1 MRWQTT
7 DTGVVLST
15 LLSLAMCSGRRRNHP
30 GEECH
35 ARRSQYLMNG
45 TRTNEN
51 DTHYNFAYLDE
62 QTKRAIRRALL
73 KALSVPGY
81 QAAFCGREM
90 PLACGW
96 GAGAIQVTASVIG
109 PDDILKVIDQGAD
122 DSLNAVSIRRFFE
135 TVADLASTE
144 KTEEATIIQTRH
156 LAPEAPLKEEQIL
169 VYQVAQAGRLH
180 DIGPQEPEIRKLH
193 ACVECD
199 TPPVPLSGD
208 IGRFGRIA
216 RTWEYPAIVNR
227 GHLLP
232 PSPSQNSMNRK
243 MDMNPGIQLFG
254 TDQERRIYAVPPY
267 TPFETLDIDDD
278 PLELAPSKHSCS
290 LCGSTT
296 SHLDEIITDV
306 RCSRIFICSDTDSC
320 ITRQLAA
327 AGEPKAVAEKVC
339 P

>member
-1 MRWQTT
+1 
-7 DTGVVLST
+7 
-15 LLSLAMCSGRRRNHP
+15 
-30 GEECH
+30 
-35 ARRSQYLMNG
+35 MNG

-51 DTHYNFAYLDE
+51 DTQYNFAYLDE

-81 QAAFCGREM
+81 HVAFCGREM

-122 DSLNAVSIRRFFE
+122 DSLNAVSIRRFFD

-169 VYQVAQAGRLH
+169 VVAQAGRLH

-193 ACVECD
+193 AYVECD

-208 IGRFGRIA
+208 IGRVGRIA
-216 RTWEYPAIVNR
+216 RTWQYPAIVNS
-227 GHLLP
+227 GYLLS
-232 PSPSQNSMNRK
+232 PSPSRNAMNRK

-254 TDQERRIYAVPPY
+254 ADQEKRIYAIPPY
-267 TPFETLDIDDD
+267 TPVKTRDLDDH
-278 PLELAPSKHSCS
+278 PLERAPSKHSCS

-306 RCSRIFICSDTDSC
+306 RGSCIFVCSDTDSC
-320 ITRQLAA
+320 IIRQLAA